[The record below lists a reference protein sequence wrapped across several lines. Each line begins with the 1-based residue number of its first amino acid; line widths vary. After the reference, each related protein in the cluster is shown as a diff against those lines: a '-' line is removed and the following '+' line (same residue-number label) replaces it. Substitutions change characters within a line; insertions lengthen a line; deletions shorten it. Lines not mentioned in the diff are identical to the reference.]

1 MLEFRLHGC
10 STPVLGIKMA
20 RTGQFSELTPTRVCW
35 EALHPR
41 AWQAPGFVL
50 PGMPAEKLPVCASQA
65 RTCSHVRCQK
75 KSPLQQP
82 AAGGDASLIHL
93 PHAVFPW
100 GFISLLHPSHF
111 EAARVEGLLRAL
123 PSSQLPSVPVWC
135 YSMTHGTS
143 ILPQAE
149 KILSF
154 YLGMTPLS
162 PFGPR
167 ISTCPGGSL
176 HTHAAR
182 RGMHMGRHTAAS
194 FPCCSL
200 SSTKTDDIKL
210 ITLITCNCFLLVH
223 LRRRKEKRLP
233 RASHH
238 K

>member
-93 PHAVFPW
+93 PRAVFPW

-111 EAARVEGLLRAL
+111 DAARVEGLLRAL

-149 KILSF
+149 KILS
-154 YLGMTPLS
+154 L
-162 PFGPR
+162 
-167 ISTCPGGSL
+167 PGND
-176 HTHAAR
+176 T
-182 RGMHMGRHTAAS
+182 
-194 FPCCSL
+194 
-200 SSTKTDDIKL
+200 
-210 ITLITCNCFLLVH
+210 TLTFWPENQH
-223 LRRRKEKRLP
+223 LP
-233 RASHH
+233 RWLPAHPRSQAGHAH
-238 K
+238 GQAHSSQLPLLLSFFYQDR